1 MNLKKPKF
9 WDYPEPNY
17 ISNLLLPIS
26 KLVQLL
32 SVLKKKQKN
41 KLDGI
46 KSICVGNI
54 YLGGTGKTSLSIE
67 FKKLFDELNVK
78 SCFIKKEYSNQ
89 IDEQKLL
96 SKFGKT
102 FINKSRLQALKDA
115 RHENYEV
122 AIFDDGL
129 QDPEVFYELTFAC
142 FNKKNFIG
150 NGRII
155 PAGPL
160 REPLKNIKNY
170 NNVFF
175 VGNDDNNKKLENFL
189 GQKYPTLSIYDSKYQ
204 ILNLEEFELND
215 KYVIFSGIGN
225 HNTFVETLKK
235 NKFKIIK
242 NFEFPDHYSYKEKD
256 IKKIINFAKKDGLK
270 ILTTEKDY
278 LRLNEDFKL
287 FINFVKIK
295 LEIIQIEKIKNKF
308 ISLISNENN

>member
-102 FINKSRLQALKDA
+102 FVNKSRLQALKDA

-129 QDPEVFYELTFAC
+129 QDREVFYELTFAC

-175 VGNDDNNKKLENFL
+175 VGNDDKNKKLENFL